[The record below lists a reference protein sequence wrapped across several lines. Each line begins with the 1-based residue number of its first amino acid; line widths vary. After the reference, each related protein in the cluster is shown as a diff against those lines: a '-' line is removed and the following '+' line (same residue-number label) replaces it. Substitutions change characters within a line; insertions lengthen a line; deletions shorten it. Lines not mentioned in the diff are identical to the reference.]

1 MEVHGNWYNRV
12 AREIGIFQGSLN
24 KKEAKKYKLDFLLK
38 IAGRVDEFSGTCGEC
53 QLFQQDISQLIQ
65 DLSLL
70 IQMPSKEG
78 LKKYRRSTG
87 SITKHLQKVHKLV
100 TKGYYVGICMAIG
113 TGIGV
118 ALNAALDIPGIG
130 PALGIGIGL
139 AVGSYLDRKAKQ
151 EGRVL

>member
-53 QLFQQDISQLIQ
+53 QLFQQEITRLIQ
-65 DLSLL
+65 ELSLL
-70 IQMPSKEG
+70 IQMPGKEG
-78 LKKYRRSTG
+78 IKSYRRSIDK
-87 SITKHLQKVHKLV
+87 ITKHLQKVHKLV
-100 TKGYYVGICMAIG
+100 TKGYYVGIWMAIG

-118 ALNAALDIPGIG
+118 ALGAALGNPGIG

-139 AVGSYLDRKAKQ
+139 AIGTYLDRKAKK